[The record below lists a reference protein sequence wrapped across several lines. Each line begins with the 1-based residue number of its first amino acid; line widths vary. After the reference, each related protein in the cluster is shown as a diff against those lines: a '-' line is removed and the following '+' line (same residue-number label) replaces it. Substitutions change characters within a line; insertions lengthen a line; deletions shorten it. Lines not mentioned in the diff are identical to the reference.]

1 MKAQTMKVTPW
12 GTSDVVLTF
21 DKLIILSSPTSD
33 ANVQLS
39 TDQKTL
45 TIKAAYGARE
55 VSFSTD
61 AATTMTVTGNV
72 QKIEDS
78 AASSLTSL
86 TCTGNSLNVLNLTNS
101 TGLMTLNA
109 SNNKISSLTW
119 PSSSSALTTVNLS
132 QNALASLDVSD
143 LTQLESLD
151 VSNNQ

>member
-1 MKAQTMKVTPW
+1 MKQRLLLALLMLLTSAGFMKAQTMKVTPW

-86 TCTGNSLNVLNLTNS
+86 TCTGNSLNVLNLTYS
-101 TGLMTLNA
+101 TGLKTLNA
-109 SNNKISSLTW
+109 SNNKISSLGR
-119 PSSSSALTTVNLS
+119 
-132 QNALASLDVSD
+132 LAVL
-143 LTQLESLD
+143 L
-151 VSNNQ
+151 